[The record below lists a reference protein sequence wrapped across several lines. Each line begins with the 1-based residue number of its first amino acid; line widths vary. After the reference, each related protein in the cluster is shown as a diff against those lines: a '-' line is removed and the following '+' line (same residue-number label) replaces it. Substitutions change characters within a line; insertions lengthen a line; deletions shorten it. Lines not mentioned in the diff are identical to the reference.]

1 MIFSLCFGLVLK
13 KMETWKTKNTLLY
26 EMDATG
32 SGTKPSC
39 CIQNH
44 YICDSGWELCLC
56 QLVQLFPRHGFQL
69 PIAETNIL
77 SCKEK
82 PKIRSSA
89 LQKDS
94 YFLTWRTGSNWRIFK
109 KILLNPGRTHSS
121 GSELGWS
128 PCSYSTGVMDAMQ
141 SPELELTLNPALSSL
156 LIAQCISKGKMQKC
170 RDVHTQNISRV
181 PGTPFVSF
189 RVLHF
194 WL

>member
-89 LQKDS
+89 LQKAS
-94 YFLTWRTGSNWRIFK
+94 YVLTWRTGSNWRIYN
-109 KILLNPGRTHSS
+109 KILLNLEH
-121 GSELGWS
+121 LGGH
-128 PCSYSTGVMDAMQ
+128 TA
-141 SPELELTLNPALSSL
+141 LALSWAGHPVL
-156 LIAQCISKGKMQKC
+156 TQLVLWTQCN
-170 RDVHTQNISRV
+170 TQNWSW
-181 PGTPFVSF
+181 
-189 RVLHF
+189 H
-194 WL
+194 